1 MAKVDWIT
9 WKTDPKELLNVEDME
24 NKLNEC
30 FQDYNTY
37 MNPVVYEQI
46 KHEVNFGGLDK
57 ESLCIMG
64 NSPANEMGND
74 ILNCIDEIK
83 TIYNSLKEKII
94 EQTKNQRESE
104 KKQLIAA
111 LEEKIKSEEQLLNRT
126 ITSEGQK
133 DNAEFI
139 EKSPEEIVEIIKDR
153 IVKLNERLEIAK
165 SI

>member
-24 NKLNEC
+24 NKLNEY

-111 LEEKIKSEEQLLNRT
+111 LEEKIKSEEQLLNKT

>member
-104 KKQLIAA
+104 KKQLIAV
-111 LEEKIKSEEQLLNRT
+111 LEEKIKSEEQLLNKT

>member
-1 MAKVDWIT
+1 MSNIDWIT
-9 WKTDPKELLNVEDME
+9 WKTNPKELLNVESIED
-24 NKLNEC
+24 KLIEC
-30 FQDYNTY
+30 FQEYNTY

-46 KHEVNFGGLDK
+46 KHEVYFGGLDK
-57 ESLCIMG
+57 ESLSIMG
-64 NSPANEMGND
+64 ITPANEMGID

-111 LEEKIKSEEQLLNRT
+111 LEEKIKSEEQLLNKT

>member
-111 LEEKIKSEEQLLNRT
+111 LEEKIKSEEQLLNKT